1 MSKQYNFIYQ
11 HHNGALVYESEDG
24 EKYVKFDDLP
34 FETIGA
40 VNEYKEVNRVR
51 LAKQQIAAERKQERI
66 EKSKESHNQLS
77 NEDWKMLKG
86 E

>member
-1 MSKQYNFIYQ
+1 MSKEFIFIYQ
-11 HHNGALVYESEDG
+11 HHNGSLVYEAADG
-24 EKYVKFDDLP
+24 EKYIKFDDLP

-77 NEDWKMLKG
+77 NEDWNMLKG

>member
-1 MSKQYNFIYQ
+1 MSKQYNFIYH

-24 EKYVKFDDLP
+24 EKYIKFDDLP

-51 LAKQQIAAERKQERI
+51 LAKQQMAAERKQERI
-66 EKSKESHNQLS
+66 DKSKESHNQLTD
-77 NEDWKMLKG
+77 EDWNMLKG

>member
-1 MSKQYNFIYQ
+1 MTKEFTFVYQ
-11 HHNGALVYESEDG
+11 HHNGALVYESADG
-24 EKYVKFDDLP
+24 EKYIKFDDLP

-51 LAKQQIAAERKQERI
+51 LAKQQMAAERKQERI
-66 EKSKESHNQLS
+66 DKSKESHNQLT
-77 NEDWKMLKG
+77 NEDWNMLKG